1 MARVNL
7 TGDVLGDDPPPRPA
21 TPPPPPAL
29 PPAPSVRPRKF
40 TMLVDEADDDR
51 AHRVVDDVLK
61 RGRIRPTKSMRA
73 DVVRALFALADE
85 DPELRA
91 RLAARLRDTMPP

>member
-1 MARVNL
+1 
-7 TGDVLGDDPPPRPA
+7 
-21 TPPPPPAL
+21 
-29 PPAPSVRPRKF
+29 
-40 TMLVDEADDDR
+40 MLVSDADDER

-61 RGRIRPTKSMRA
+61 RARIRPTKGMRG

-91 RLAARLRDTMPP
+91 RVAARLHDTMPS